1 MVKNKEDEFDKAFKD
16 KENRLNKLNN
26 NVKKIKD
33 YIKENNNK
41 IIDMKNKLDYTENNA
56 IIFC

>member
-1 MVKNKEDEFDKAFKD
+1 MVENKEDEFDKAFKG

-41 IIDMKNKLDYTENNA
+41 II
-56 IIFC
+56 FC

>member
-1 MVKNKEDEFDKAFKD
+1 MVKNKEDEFDKTFKD

-41 IIDMKNKLDYTENNA
+41 IIDMKNRL
-56 IIFC
+56 C

>member
-1 MVKNKEDEFDKAFKD
+1 MVINKEDEFDKAFKD
-16 KENRLNKLNN
+16 KGNRLNKLNN

-41 IIDMKNKLDYTENNA
+41 IIDMKNKLDYTEKERNNY
-56 IIFC
+56 C